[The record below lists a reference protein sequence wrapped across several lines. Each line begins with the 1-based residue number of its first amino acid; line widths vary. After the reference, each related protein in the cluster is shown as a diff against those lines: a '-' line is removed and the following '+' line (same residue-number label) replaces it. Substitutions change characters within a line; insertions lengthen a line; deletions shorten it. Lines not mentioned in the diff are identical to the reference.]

1 MAQEHDPHGRRCH
14 VCGAIVRTV
23 TALTCACGAILA
35 PAQIVHRVQD
45 LGPVEFSGYS
55 ITAPG
60 DFDPGSERY
69 FGPSAAAA
77 AQVVAGTI
85 TSTGSLVLPPMR
97 IAGGGSVSTL
107 G

>member
-1 MAQEHDPHGRRCH
+1 VAQEHDPHGRRCH
-14 VCGAIVRTV
+14 VCGSIVRTV

-45 LGPVEFSGYS
+45 HGPVEISGYS
-55 ITAPG
+55 IIAPG
-60 DFDPGSERY
+60 DSDPGSERY

-77 AQVVAGTI
+77 AQVAGGTI
-85 TSTGSLVLPPMR
+85 TSTGSVALPPMR
-97 IAGGGSVSTL
+97 VAGGGSVSSL